1 MEKSL
6 SHDLYKRSCELEIR
20 DCPSQTLSDFLH
32 GYLSVYSI
40 VRVYP
45 WLESDFGDAY
55 GIHERIREIARIIEP
70 LANNKE
76 LVKDVRAGFI
86 VDLMDAYQ
94 LYSDMNFLNT
104 ALDAA
109 YDVLT
114 PWGANRIVLPCR
126 TPNICRLLCYCYYF
140 TGEKENSLL
149 ASSLINEALG
159 FTRKAGRD
167 DLMPWWWW
175 DAFCFYEDV
184 VGKVEL
190 STNGQ
195 ERLVEERVRLAVSVK
210 QREEEVIKRFVKTEG
225 DDVYDM
231 AKSFRILA
239 QREFTMCHER
249 YENKEFI

>member
-6 SHDLYKRSCELEIR
+6 FHDLYKRSCELEIR

-94 LYSDMNFLNT
+94 LYSDLNFLNT

-109 YDVLT
+109 YDILT
-114 PWGANRIVLPCR
+114 PWGSDKIVLPCR
-126 TPNICRLLCYCYYF
+126 TPNICRLLCNCYYF
-140 TGEKENSLL
+140 TGEMENGVL
-149 ASSLINEALG
+149 AGSLISEALG
-159 FTRKAGRD
+159 SIRD
-167 DLMPWWWW
+167 LDRQGLMAWW
-175 DAFCFYEDV
+175 DTFCFYEDV
-184 VGKVEL
+184 VGAMEL
-190 STNGQ
+190 PEP
-195 ERLVEERVRLAVSVK
+195 ERVRLAEERVRLAVSVK
-210 QREEEVIKRFVKTEG
+210 QEEEEMIERFALSTR
-225 DDVYDM
+225 DDLELFGRV
-231 AKSFRILA
+231 FCILA
-239 QREFTMCHER
+239 RREFAIHDKL
-249 YENKEFI
+249 YGKKE